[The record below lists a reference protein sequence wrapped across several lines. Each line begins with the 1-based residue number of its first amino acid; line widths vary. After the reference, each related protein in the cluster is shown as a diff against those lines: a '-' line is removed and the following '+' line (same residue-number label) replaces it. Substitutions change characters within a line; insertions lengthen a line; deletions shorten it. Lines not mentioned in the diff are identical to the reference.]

1 MSSNQPSSRV
11 AKNNSQRRRNGKPR
25 RKLSLWEKIFICIL
39 AIFNIALISGA
50 LLFFSYV
57 RTAPT
62 ISESQLA
69 STNSTEI
76 LDSKGNV
83 IWQMG
88 TQKRDYATAKEIPD
102 QLKESVVAI
111 EDRRFYKHGGLD
123 IRRIFGALFAN
134 LTGSSLGLQGGSTL
148 TQQLV
153 KLSVFSTSTA
163 DRTLKRKAQEAW
175 LAIQVSRKYSRN
187 QILTFYINKVYMGE
201 GVYGMKTA
209 AKYYF
214 GKSLDK
220 LSIDQYALLAGMPQ
234 SPVTYDPLVNP
245 RYAKERRDTVLAA
258 MVKNKKLT
266 QAQATHY
273 QNVPISH
280 GLIKSHHNL
289 TGSSDTKTQK
299 IVDGYASS
307 VITQLRKLGYKPES
321 AGLKIYTYL
330 NLKLQKRAYSVVNSN
345 KYVSFPSKNFQVGLT
360 MTDPN
365 NGHVVAQIGGRKTTN
380 ILGLNRATQTNRSA
394 GSTVKPLVAYGP
406 AIEYLNWP
414 TYYNL
419 NDSKYYYPGT
429 NQQVTDFEGSYAGNM
444 TMRQALISSRNVPAV
459 KTLATVGTTKASAF
473 LSRFGINTNLY
484 ASSALGINLS
494 TDQEAAAYGAFS
506 TGGVY
511 HTSQMIKKIVQ
522 QDGKTRTFK
531 SKSKRVMK
539 KSTAY
544 MLTDMMKDVMTSSSG
559 TGKVGHVSGTFEAG
573 KTGTVGYDSKVNVP
587 TGAVSDRWFTGY
599 NRNYVLSIWTG
610 YDQPNK
616 AGNYISPGYNSQ
628 IPLYI
633 YKSIMG
639 YAMLG
644 KTSRDWKMP
653 SSVSAVTINGQ
664 RELLLTNASWSGGN
678 ASSTSTS
685 SYTSSSSVFSSST
698 SQTTSSEDSSSNSSS
713 SAEDSSSS
721 SSAEDSTSTSSE
733 DNTSNTSDN
742 SNATPSSSE
751 NTSEDSNPSDKKTS
765 SDTDKSSSNSDN
777 SDE

>member
-11 AKNNSQRRRNGKPR
+11 AKNNRQHRKNGRLK

-88 TQKRDYATAKEIPD
+88 TQKRSYASAKEIPD

-111 EDRRFYKHGGLD
+111 EDRRFYQHGGID
-123 IRRIFGALFAN
+123 IRRIFGAFFAN
-134 LTGSSLGLQGGSTL
+134 ITGSSLGLQGGSTL

-153 KLSVFSTSTA
+153 KLSVFSTSTS

-175 LAIQVSRKYSRN
+175 LAIQVARKYTKN
-187 QILTFYINKVYMGE
+187 EILTFYINKVYMGE

-234 SPVTYDPLVNP
+234 SPVTYDPIVNP

-258 MVKNKKLT
+258 MVKNHKLT

-280 GLIKSHHNL
+280 GLIKKHHSL
-289 TGSSDTKTQK
+289 TGSSDSKTQK
-299 IVDGYASS
+299 SVDAYASS

-330 NLKLQKRAYSVVNSN
+330 NLKLQKKAYNVVNSN
-345 KYVSFPSKNFQVGLT
+345 KYVSFPSNKFQVGLT

-365 NGHVVAQIGGRKTTN
+365 NGHVVAQIGGRKSSTV
-380 ILGLNRATQTNRSA
+380 LGLNRATQTNRSA
-394 GSTVKPLVAYGP
+394 GSTVKPLVDYGP

-414 TYYNL
+414 TFYTL
-419 NDSKYYYPGT
+419 DDSKYYYPGT
-429 NQQVTDFEGSYAGNM
+429 TQQVTDFEGTYAGNM

-459 KTLATVGTTKASAF
+459 KTLATVGTTKASTF
-473 LSRFGINTNLY
+473 LKHFDINNKLY

-494 TDQEAAAYGAFS
+494 TAQEAAAYGAFS

-522 QDGKTRTFK
+522 QDGTTRTFK
-531 SKSKRVMK
+531 TKSKRVMK

-559 TGKVGHVSGTFEAG
+559 TGKDGHVSGTFEAG
-573 KTGTVGYDSKVNVP
+573 KTGTVGYDSTVNVP
-587 TGAVSDRWFTGY
+587 SGAVSDRWFTGY

-616 AGNYISPGYNSQ
+616 AGNYITSGYNSQ

-633 YKSIMG
+633 YKSIMS
-639 YAMLG
+639 YAMLN
-644 KTSRDWKMP
+644 KTSHDWTMP
-653 SSVSAVTINGQ
+653 SSVSAITLNGQ
-664 RELLLTNASWSGGN
+664 RQLFLTNSSWNSSSSSSS
-678 ASSTSTS
+678 SSTSI
-685 SYTSSSSVFSSST
+685 YTPSSSSVFSNSS
-698 SQTTSSEDSSSNSSS
+698 SAVESSASASTTSSS
-713 SAEDSSSS
+713 SSSS
-721 SSAEDSTSTSSE
+721 SSASASSSSETSTSSSSASA
-733 DNTSNTSDN
+733 TSNTDNNNSSANNSTSDN
-742 SNATPSSSE
+742 SANESSS
-751 NTSEDSNPSDKKTS
+751 SKASVSSS
-765 SDTDKSSSNSDN
+765 SDDN
-777 SDE
+777 KQE